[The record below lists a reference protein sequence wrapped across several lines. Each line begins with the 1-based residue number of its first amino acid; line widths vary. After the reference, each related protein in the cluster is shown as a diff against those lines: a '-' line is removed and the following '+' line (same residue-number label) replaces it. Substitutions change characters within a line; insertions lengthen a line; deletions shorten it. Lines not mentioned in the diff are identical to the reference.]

1 MPKSSTTLK
10 PGETLPQRGRGT
22 KGIIMD
28 AMRAES
34 FEMLTKDST
43 NDDAE
48 VAYFRCIVKR
58 AKNSEDKDSAMLLK
72 FLGDKGWSNVKPT
85 MSAVEF
91 DFPMDGTPAERA
103 FAVVEAISKGSLT
116 PDVGSMIV
124 GIVKDA
130 IIIEESTVLK
140 EQLEDIK
147 KSLGLD

>member
-1 MPKSSTTLK
+1 MAKSKTTLK
-10 PGETLPQRGRGT
+10 SGDKLPNRGRGT
-22 KGIIMD
+22 KGIIID

-34 FEMLTKDST
+34 FEMLNEDST
-43 NDDAE
+43 NDEAE
-48 VAYFRCIVKR
+48 VAYFRCVVKR

-85 MSAVEF
+85 MSAVKF

-103 FAVVEAISKGSLT
+103 FAVVEAISNGSLT

-140 EQLEDIK
+140 EQLEEIRK
-147 KSLGLD
+147 VLEMN